1 MVNIPNSITNYVDNQ
16 KPLCNSLCVN
26 NSQHFP
32 PDQFQKHMPL
42 NMNYIHHK
50 KDLLFY
56 VLCHCSWFPLKFD
69 DWKQGIIRKLSY
81 WMKHKNH
88 RSLRDHAMYAPS
100 QWEMAF
106 NCNAIC
112 VMQSHIGWAHTQNDP
127 CPCSR
132 SPHCTA
138 WPVSLFSFT
147 HPLLKPKY
155 SWKMSSIPWLLMPS
169 LIASPGYQQPRHW
182 ICILK

>member
-56 VLCHCSWFPLKFD
+56 VLCHCSWFPLQFD

-100 QWEMAF
+100 QWEMYL
-106 NCNAIC
+106 CNA
-112 VMQSHIGWAHTQNDP
+112 VSHWLGTYTEWSLPLFTITPLYSVASITLKLYPSAAETKIFMENEFNTMAADAL
-127 CPCSR
+127 
-132 SPHCTA
+132 PHCITRLSATTA
-138 WPVSLFSFT
+138 LNMHSKVVLVSS
-147 HPLLKPKY
+147 
-155 SWKMSSIPWLLMPS
+155 
-169 LIASPGYQQPRHW
+169 
-182 ICILK
+182 